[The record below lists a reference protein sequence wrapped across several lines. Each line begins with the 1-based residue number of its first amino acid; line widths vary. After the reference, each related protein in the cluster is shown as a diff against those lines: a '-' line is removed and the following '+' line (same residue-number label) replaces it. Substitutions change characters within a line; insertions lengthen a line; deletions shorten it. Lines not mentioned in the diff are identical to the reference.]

1 MKKFLTL
8 LFLSFNLVVY
18 SQQQTRV
25 VDRIYDSNGE
35 FLSVW
40 HICENNNVADQI
52 IKNTTSFPE
61 DAIKLGWDSGYRI
74 SDISYGSGYWSL
86 VMDKGKDFGKQRWFT
101 RSSTEDMENTIQEGW
116 DEGFR
121 IQDISYGDGVFA
133 IVMSEVPPH
142 GTGGQTWFTRS
153 TVDNFTETVDEYW
166 EEGYRI
172 IEVTHAD
179 GFWFAFMQK
188 GSNFSSQ
195 SWRGRS
201 ELPIDAIQ
209 DQYNENRLLT
219 SITTDGSYWIAIF
232 SEVTG
237 CYSQRFGEVELN
249 IPDDKPSYIGSGTGF
264 AINSNGYIATNYHV
278 IDGAKSVYV
287 RGVNGDFEKTY
298 KAKVI
303 VEDQRNDLALLKI
316 EKWLGEIP
324 YKLNKSTIALAN
336 SVYALGYP
344 LTSILGSDIKF
355 TDGKIGATTGF
366 NNDPTYYQHSA
377 PIQPGNSGG
386 PLFNESGDLIAINTL
401 RVDQEV
407 AITEGIFFSVKARY
421 LANLLED
428 RNISFPKSRRLSFL
442 SVPEQVNLIKKFVYL
457 VETN

>member
-1 MKKFLTL
+1 MHCLHLVGRKEQTYTLTMVTASYARYERMVMLLMFL
-8 LFLSFNLVVY
+8 
-18 SQQQTRV
+18 
-25 VDRIYDSNGE
+25 
-35 FLSVW
+35 
-40 HICENNNVADQI
+40 
-52 IKNTTSFPE
+52 
-61 DAIKLGWDSGYRI
+61 
-74 SDISYGSGYWSL
+74 
-86 VMDKGKDFGKQRWFT
+86 
-101 RSSTEDMENTIQEGW
+101 
-116 DEGFR
+116 
-121 IQDISYGDGVFA
+121 
-133 IVMSEVPPH
+133 
-142 GTGGQTWFTRS
+142 
-153 TVDNFTETVDEYW
+153 
-166 EEGYRI
+166 YRI